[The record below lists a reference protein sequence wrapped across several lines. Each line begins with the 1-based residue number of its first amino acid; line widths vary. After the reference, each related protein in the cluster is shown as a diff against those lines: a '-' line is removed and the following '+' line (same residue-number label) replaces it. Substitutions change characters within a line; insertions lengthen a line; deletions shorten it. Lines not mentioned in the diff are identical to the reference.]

1 MDTQIHYKLN
11 RRIDSC
17 KKTRALL
24 VLVLINLELQKTL
37 YFKTL

>member
-17 KKTRALL
+17 KKTRDLL
-24 VLVLINLELQKTL
+24 VLVLINLELQKNTI
-37 YFKTL
+37 F